1 MIQTITLLSWKL
13 ILLLVIASALIWF
26 IYSRKKINRLQQ
38 ERNTLLQEKE
48 ATIGFVQN
56 VGEDG
61 LKNICDHLVYLG
73 INDGGPIYDK
83 LKPIFKNY
91 LILGNHEFS
100 IDKIHSKKSRFIA
113 LDATD
118 NSFYSNALHDHDLME
133 IDLYFEKSKG
143 QSNSHDCNSAFGKSL
158 KNWLK

>member
-1 MIQTITLLSWKL
+1 MKEL
-13 ILLLVIASALIWF
+13 
-26 IYSRKKINRLQQ
+26 
-38 ERNTLLQEKE
+38 EK
-48 ATIGFVQN
+48 AIDTFNLHNIDFVQN
-56 VGEDG
+56 IRDIIYVEWKSFG
-61 LKNICDHLVYLG
+61 LVLT
-73 INDGGPIYDK
+73 IYDK

-91 LILGNHEFS
+91 VILGNHEFS

-133 IDLYFEKSKG
+133 VDLYFEKSKG